1 MKKIFFIFIA
11 CCSFLETFA
20 VGREPEVAC
29 QWLPWC
35 SNGDVSWLSAETTT
49 SFISKFIGYFIQYIA
64 AIAVIYLMI
73 AWIMYLLSGWDDE
86 KVKKAKKSIIWAL
99 VWVFVSISA
108 WAIIGIVNTF
118 KIP

>member
-1 MKKIFFIFIA
+1 MKKIFFIFIGYF
-11 CCSFLETFA
+11 SFLETFA
-20 VGREPEVAC
+20 AAPKINCE
-29 QWLPWC
+29 WLPWC
-35 SNGDVSWLSAETTT
+35 NWGAYNSDIEKSTWFIAKIIGLS
-49 SFISKFIGYFIQYIA
+49 IKYIA

-73 AWIMYLLSGWDDE
+73 AWIMYLLSWGDDE